1 MYRFINLIKK
11 AMNTKTF
18 IVGIVIFTVVVLL
31 GSYFLLVKTPSPEVK
46 VASYNTSSKDKPKVE
61 VKKTFFDMG
70 KMKVSEQ
77 KTAEFTL
84 KNIGNKP
91 LQLFDI
97 SSSCG
102 CTVGQISYQ
111 GKDSKEFGMHSVGSF
126 ETPIAPNTEAKVK
139 VTYRPYVM
147 PVYGQV
153 ERQVFISTNDP
164 ANPKLSFQVKAFV
177 K

>member
-1 MYRFINLIKK
+1 MNSKIFII
-11 AMNTKTF
+11 
-18 IVGIVIFTVVVLL
+18 GIVVISSAILF
-31 GSYFLLVKTPSPEVK
+31 GSYFIISKTSPQEVK
-46 VASYNTSSKDKPKVE
+46 VASYTSLSKDKPKVE
-61 VKKTFFDMG
+61 VKTTFFDLG

-84 KNIGNKP
+84 KNTGNKP

-102 CTVGQISYQ
+102 CTVGQISYL

-126 ETPIAPNTEAKVK
+126 ETPIAPNTVAKVK
-139 VTYRPYVM
+139 VKYRPYVM

-153 ERQVFISTNDP
+153 ERQVFVSTNDP
-164 ANPKLSFQVKAFV
+164 TNPKLTFQVKAFV
-177 K
+177 Q